1 MNPEVVGLPS
11 KRQSAM
17 DWAKAVG
24 TNIDIVA
31 KVESIK
37 FNVMPESMGVEWGQ
51 GCQGFKGKPRK
62 TFWTEMLSKV
72 E

>member
-1 MNPEVVGLPS
+1 
-11 KRQSAM
+11 M
-17 DWAKAVG
+17 DWAKAVC

-37 FNVMPESMGVEWGQ
+37 FNVMPESMRVEWGQ

-62 TFWTEMLSKV
+62 TFRTEMLHKV